1 MSTLLQVC
9 FVIVTMAVAAIAV
22 AVIMVMQQFRKASY
36 EFARLSEEGRELID
50 RLDLVARDAGEIVGT
65 FREVAPRVRRVVE
78 HIEAIGER
86 TVNLSDAVIQEVEAP
101 LRTAIAVARGVR
113 FGTRQL
119 VEYWMER
126 FTHRA
131 AGNGGELDE

>member
-9 FVIVTMAVAAIAV
+9 FVIVTMAVVAIAV
-22 AVIMVMQQFRKASY
+22 AVIRVMQQFRKASF
-36 EFARLSEEGRELID
+36 EFARLSEEGRALID
-50 RLDLVARDAGEIVGT
+50 RLDVVARDAGEIVGT
-65 FREVAPRVRRVVE
+65 FRELAPRVRRVVE

-86 TVNLSDAVIQEVEAP
+86 TVTLSDAVIQEVEAP

-119 VEYWMER
+119 VEHWMER
-126 FTHRA
+126 FTRH
-131 AGNGGELDE
+131 AGANGGRLDE